1 MRSKG
6 LILFAAFVLF
16 VSCLVATMRIT
27 HKFSESF
34 ENAVPATKIPMQAP
48 LAVASSI
55 GTPQD
60 QIIKLKARVEM
71 DSQTMDKLRKQ
82 IPNAQSNFG
91 DVCSN
96 ILRNSPNP
104 QLGAPIGGPG
114 MVYDGGG
121 GMIYDGGGAVS
132 PMTKGAVMMPQGAA
146 QGASMMPQG
155 ASMMPQG
162 ASQGAIRG

>member
-34 ENAVPATKIPMQAP
+34 EVPKQAMAPLVKAP
-48 LAVASSI
+48 LAVASI
-55 GTPQD
+55 MGTPQD

-96 ILRNSPNP
+96 ILRNSANP
-104 QLGAPIGGPG
+104 QLGSPIGGAG
-114 MVYDGGG
+114 MVYDGGAQ
-121 GMIYDGGGAVS
+121 GAS
-132 PMTKGAVMMPQGAA
+132 MMPQGAAQGAVMMPQGAA
-146 QGASMMPQG
+146 QGA
-155 ASMMPQG
+155 
-162 ASQGAIRG
+162 IRG